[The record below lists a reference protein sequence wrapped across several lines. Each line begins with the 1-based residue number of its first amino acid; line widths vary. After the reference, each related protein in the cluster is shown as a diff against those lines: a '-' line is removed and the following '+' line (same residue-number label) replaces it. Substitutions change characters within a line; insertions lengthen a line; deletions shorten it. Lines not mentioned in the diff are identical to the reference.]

1 MKKLLFLLC
10 LLSWSALNAQKTINR
25 PPFIAKAT
33 ETIEIAAVHLSD
45 TATVI
50 DVDAK
55 FTPKYWIR
63 IAPATCLVAD
73 NGERYQV
80 RQGVGIE
87 LGQEFWMPESGEATF
102 SLIFPPLPPSVK
114 SFDFVEGEGE
124 RDFNLFGISLTG
136 KLPKL
141 QLPKGLEKAGKMTA
155 VALPTPEIKEGTAI
169 ISGRILDYKPSFR
182 MKAELHSADFLSPYG
197 QKNTELELDE
207 VGNFHT
213 EISVSHPSV
222 AYLSVGGSVVSF
234 LLSPGGETKV
244 TVNLREMTRASSRLQ
259 KDTKA
264 EGKKVYF
271 EGLNAGLNTEMNS
284 GLEIPLCSVELKD
297 LYDMTPDQYKAY
309 CMRKYE
315 EADNV
320 IRANKKISAAYAE
333 LLTVLNKDALYG
345 LLCGYD
351 YQLLQAYAQQKGL
364 SLRDAGKEYLS
375 KKTSDGYFDFLSKL
389 DYINSPKSVYCFN
402 YSGMVRNT
410 AYIHLPSVKTVGIF
424 DYLLDSSKVSPEDKE
439 AMKKYR
445 DNPSSQDA
453 SIMRV
458 LRDKYDNL
466 FQECGKVALEANQ
479 KAVGELIGGKGIYH
493 DVQTAMQCA
502 SKLEDFM
509 PLSEDDFATL
519 RTIENPYFLNQ
530 LTAMTT
536 ELLQKIEEN
545 KKKRSFMVRTLPE
558 DVKDDALFEAI
569 VDPFKGK
576 VVLVDFWA
584 TWCGPCKMAM
594 KMMKPMKEEL
604 IDKDIVYVFIAGENS
619 PETTWNNMIPDIHG
633 EHYRLTNAQWAAI
646 CDKFEVRGV
655 PTYLV
660 LDRAGK
666 QTYRSVGFPGTD
678 TVKGE
683 LLKALNS
690 SAD

>member
-1 MKKLLFLLC
+1 M
-10 LLSWSALNAQKTINR
+10 AI
-25 PPFIAKAT
+25 
-33 ETIEIAAVHLSD
+33 
-45 TATVI
+45 
-50 DVDAK
+50 
-55 FTPKYWIR
+55 
-63 IAPATCLVAD
+63 
-73 NGERYQV
+73 
-80 RQGVGIE
+80 
-87 LGQEFWMPESGEATF
+87 
-102 SLIFPPLPPSVK
+102 
-114 SFDFVEGEGE
+114 
-124 RDFNLFGISLTG
+124 LT
-136 KLPKL
+136 
-141 QLPKGLEKAGKMTA
+141 
-155 VALPTPEIKEGTAI
+155 
-169 ISGRILDYKPSFR
+169 
-182 MKAELHSADFLSPYG
+182 
-197 QKNTELELDE
+197 
-207 VGNFHT
+207 
-213 EISVSHPSV
+213 
-222 AYLSVGGSVVSF
+222 
-234 LLSPGGETKV
+234 
-244 TVNLREMTRASSRLQ
+244 
-259 KDTKA
+259 
-264 EGKKVYF
+264 
-271 EGLNAGLNTEMNS
+271 
-284 GLEIPLCSVELKD
+284 
-297 LYDMTPDQYKAY
+297 
-309 CMRKYE
+309 
-315 EADNV
+315 
-320 IRANKKISAAYAE
+320 
-333 LLTVLNKDALYG
+333 
-345 LLCGYD
+345 
-351 YQLLQAYAQQKGL
+351 
-364 SLRDAGKEYLS
+364 
-375 KKTSDGYFDFLSKL
+375 FLSKL

-493 DVQTAMQCA
+493 DVQTAIQCA

-519 RTIENPYFLNQ
+519 RTIENPYFMNQ
-530 LTAMTT
+530 LTAMNT

-666 QTYRSVGFPGTD
+666 QKYRSVGFPGTD

>member
-1 MKKLLFLLC
+1 MKKLLFLFF

-25 PPFIAKAT
+25 PPFMAKAT

-102 SLIFPPLPPSVK
+102 SLIFPPLPASVK

-141 QLPKGLEKAGKMTA
+141 QLPKGLEKAEKTTP
-155 VALPTPEIKEGTAI
+155 VALPAPEIKEGTAI

-182 MKAELHSADFLSPYG
+182 MKVELHSADFLSAYG

-207 VGNFHT
+207 AGNFHT
-213 EISVSHPSV
+213 EISVSHPSI
-222 AYLSVGGSVVSF
+222 ASLSVGGSVVSF
-234 LLSPGGETKV
+234 LLSSGGETKV

-259 KDTKA
+259 KDTKT

-309 CMRKYE
+309 CMQKYE
-315 EADNV
+315 EADNA

-333 LLTVLNKDALYG
+333 LLTVLNKGALYG

-364 SLRDAGKEYLS
+364 SLRDASKEYLS
-375 KKTSDGYFDFLSKL
+375 KEPSDDYFDFLGKL
-389 DYINSPKSVYCFN
+389 DYINSSKSVYCFN

-453 SIMRV
+453 SIMRM

-466 FQECGKVALEANQ
+466 FQECGKLVLEANQ
-479 KAVGELIGGKGIYH
+479 KAVGEIIGGKGIYH
-493 DVQTAMQCA
+493 DVQTAMQCV
-502 SKLEDFM
+502 SKLEDFT
-509 PLSEDDFATL
+509 PLTEDDFTAL
-519 RTIENPYFLNQ
+519 RTVENPYFLNQ
-530 LTAMTT
+530 LTVMNT

-660 LDRAGK
+660 LDREGK

-690 SAD
+690 STD

>member
-1 MKKLLFLLC
+1 MKKLLFLFC
-10 LLSWSALNAQKTINR
+10 LLSWSVLNAQKTINR

-33 ETIEIAAVHLSD
+33 ETIEIAAIHLSD

-50 DVDAK
+50 DVDAR
-55 FTPKYWIR
+55 FIPKNWIR

-102 SLIFPPLPPSVK
+102 SLIFPPLPASVK
-114 SFDFVEGEGE
+114 SFDFLEGEGE

-141 QLPKGLEKAGKMTA
+141 QLSKGLEKVGKTA
-155 VALPTPEIKEGTAI
+155 AVDLPTPEIKEGTAI

-182 MKAELHSADFLSPYG
+182 MKVELHSADFLSAYG
-197 QKNTELELDE
+197 QKNTELKLDE
-207 VGNFHT
+207 AGTFHT
-213 EISVSHPSV
+213 EMPTSHPSV
-222 AYLSVGGSVVSF
+222 AYLSVGGSVISF
-234 LLSPGGETKV
+234 LLSPGGETKI

-259 KDTKA
+259 KDAKP

-297 LYDMTPDQYKAY
+297 LYDMNPDQYKAY
-309 CMRKYE
+309 CMQKYE
-315 EADNV
+315 EAGKA
-320 IRANKKISAAYAE
+320 IHANKKISKAYAE
-333 LLTVLNKDALYG
+333 LLTILNKDALYE
-345 LLCGYD
+345 LLSEYS
-351 YQLLQAYAQQKGL
+351 YRLLQAYAQQKGV
-364 SLRDAGKEYLS
+364 SVRDASKEYRS
-375 KKTSDGYFDFLSKL
+375 PEPSNDYFDFLSEL
-389 DYINSPKSVYCFN
+389 GYINSPKSVYCFN
-402 YSGMVRNT
+402 YPSRVVNT
-410 AYIHLPSVKTVGIF
+410 GYISLPSVKHGDIF
-424 DYLLDSSKVSPEDKE
+424 DYLLNSPKVNPEDKE
-439 AMKKYR
+439 TMKKYR
-445 DNPSSQDA
+445 DNPSSYD
-453 SIMRV
+453 SSVMKV
-458 LRDKYDNL
+458 LRNRYDAL
-466 FQECGKVALEANQ
+466 FQEFGRQGMEANR
-479 KAVGELIGGKGIYH
+479 KAVEELIGSQGIYY
-493 DVQTAMQCA
+493 DVQKAMQYA
-502 SKLEDFM
+502 SKLEDFT
-509 PLSEDDFATL
+509 PLSEDDFAAL
-519 RTIENPYFLNQ
+519 HAIENSYFLNR
-530 LTAMTT
+530 LTAMNT
-536 ELLQKIEEN
+536 ELLRRIEEN
-545 KKKRSFMVRTLPE
+545 KSKRGFTVRTLAA
-558 DVKDDALFEAI
+558 DVKDDELFGAM
-569 VDPFKGK
+569 VAPFKGK

-619 PETTWNNMIPDIHG
+619 PEATWNNMIPDIHG

-646 CDKFEVRGV
+646 CNKFEVRGV

-660 LDRAGK
+660 LDREGK

-678 TVKGE
+678 AVKGE

>member
-375 KKTSDGYFDFLSKL
+375 KNGYFDFLSKL

-445 DNPSSQDA
+445 DNPS
-453 SIMRV
+453 
-458 LRDKYDNL
+458 
-466 FQECGKVALEANQ
+466 
-479 KAVGELIGGKGIYH
+479 
-493 DVQTAMQCA
+493 
-502 SKLEDFM
+502 KLEDFM

-530 LTAMTT
+530 LTAMNT

>member
-1 MKKLLFLLC
+1 MKKLLFLFC
-10 LLSWSALNAQKTINR
+10 LLSWSVLHAQKTINR

-33 ETIEIAAVHLSD
+33 ETIEIAAIHLSD
-45 TATVI
+45 TATVV

-55 FTPKYWIR
+55 FIPKNWIR

-102 SLIFPPLPPSVK
+102 SLIFPPLPASVK

-124 RDFNLFGISLTG
+124 RDFNLFGISLIG

-141 QLPKGLEKAGKMTA
+141 QLPKDLGKAGKATA

-182 MKAELHSADFLSPYG
+182 MKVELHSADFLSAYG
-197 QKNTELELDE
+197 QKNTELKLDE
-207 VGNFHT
+207 AGNFHT
-213 EISVSHPSV
+213 EMPVSHPSV
-222 AYLSVGGSVVSF
+222 AYLSVGGSVISF
-234 LLSPGGETKV
+234 LLSPSGETKI
-244 TVNLREMTRASSRLQ
+244 TVNLREMTRASSRLR
-259 KDTKA
+259 KDAKP

-297 LYDMTPDQYKAY
+297 LYDMNPDQYKAY
-309 CMRKYE
+309 CMQKYE
-315 EADNV
+315 EADKA
-320 IRANKKISAAYAE
+320 IHANKKISKAYAE

-364 SLRDAGKEYLS
+364 SVRDASKEYRS
-375 KKTSDGYFDFLSKL
+375 PEPSNDYFDFLSEFG
-389 DYINSPKSVYCFN
+389 YINSPKSVYCFN
-402 YSGMVRNT
+402 YPSRVVNT
-410 AYIHLPSVKTVGIF
+410 GYISLPSVKRGDIF
-424 DYLLDSSKVSPEDKE
+424 DYLLNSPKVAPKDKE
-439 AMKKYR
+439 TMKKYR
-445 DNPSSQDA
+445 DNPSSYDSSVMKELRNRYDA
-453 SIMRV
+453 
-458 LRDKYDNL
+458 L
-466 FQECGKVALEANQ
+466 FQEFGRQGMEANR
-479 KAVGELIGGKGIYH
+479 KAVEELIGSQGIYY
-493 DVQTAMQCA
+493 DVQKAMQCV
-502 SKLEDFM
+502 SKLEDFT
-509 PLSEDDFATL
+509 PLSEDDFAAL
-519 RTIENPYFLNQ
+519 HAIENSYFLNR
-530 LTAMTT
+530 LTAMNT
-536 ELLQKIEEN
+536 ELLRRIEEN
-545 KKKRSFMVRTLPE
+545 KSKRGFTVRTLAA
-558 DVKDDALFEAI
+558 DVKDDELFEAM
-569 VDPFKGK
+569 VAPFKGK

-646 CDKFEVRGV
+646 CNKFEVRGV

-660 LDRAGK
+660 LDREGK

-678 TVKGE
+678 AVKGE

>member
-1 MKKLLFLLC
+1 
-10 LLSWSALNAQKTINR
+10 
-25 PPFIAKAT
+25 
-33 ETIEIAAVHLSD
+33 
-45 TATVI
+45 
-50 DVDAK
+50 
-55 FTPKYWIR
+55 
-63 IAPATCLVAD
+63 
-73 NGERYQV
+73 
-80 RQGVGIE
+80 
-87 LGQEFWMPESGEATF
+87 
-102 SLIFPPLPPSVK
+102 
-114 SFDFVEGEGE
+114 
-124 RDFNLFGISLTG
+124 
-136 KLPKL
+136 
-141 QLPKGLEKAGKMTA
+141 
-155 VALPTPEIKEGTAI
+155 
-169 ISGRILDYKPSFR
+169 
-182 MKAELHSADFLSPYG
+182 MKAELHSADFLSAYG

-207 VGNFHT
+207 AGNFHT

-284 GLEIPLCSVELKD
+284 GLEVPLCSVELKD
-297 LYDMTPDQYKAY
+297 LYDMAPDQYKAY

-351 YQLLQAYAQQKGL
+351 YQLLQAYAQQKGV
-364 SLRDAGKEYLS
+364 SVRDASKEYRS
-375 KKTSDGYFDFLSKL
+375 PEPSNDYFDFLSEL
-389 DYINSPKSVYCFN
+389 GYINSPKSVYCFK
-402 YSGMVRNT
+402 YPSRVVNT
-410 AYIHLPSVKTVGIF
+410 GYINLPSVKHGDIF
-424 DYLLDSSKVSPEDKE
+424 DYLLNSPKVTPEDKE
-439 AMKKYR
+439 TMKKYR
-445 DNPSSQDA
+445 DNPSSYD
-453 SIMRV
+453 SSVMRE
-458 LRDKYDNL
+458 LRNRYDVL
-466 FQECGKVALEANQ
+466 FQEFGRQGTEANR
-479 KAVGELIGGKGIYH
+479 KAVEELIGSQGIYY
-493 DVQTAMQCA
+493 DVQKAMQCA
-502 SKLEDFM
+502 SKLEDFA
-509 PLSEDDFATL
+509 PLSEDDFAAL
-519 RTIENPYFLNQ
+519 HAIENSYFLNR
-530 LTAMTT
+530 LTVMNT
-536 ELLQKIEEN
+536 ELLRRIEEN
-545 KKKRSFMVRTLPE
+545 KSKRGFTVRTLDA
-558 DVKDDALFEAI
+558 DVKDDELFEAM
-569 VDPFKGK
+569 VAPFKGK

-619 PETTWNNMIPDIHG
+619 PEATWNNMIPDIHG

-646 CDKFEVRGV
+646 CNKFEVRGV

-660 LDRAGK
+660 LDRGGK

-678 TVKGE
+678 AVKDE

>member
-1 MKKLLFLLC
+1 M
-10 LLSWSALNAQKTINR
+10 
-25 PPFIAKAT
+25 
-33 ETIEIAAVHLSD
+33 
-45 TATVI
+45 
-50 DVDAK
+50 
-55 FTPKYWIR
+55 
-63 IAPATCLVAD
+63 
-73 NGERYQV
+73 
-80 RQGVGIE
+80 
-87 LGQEFWMPESGEATF
+87 
-102 SLIFPPLPPSVK
+102 
-114 SFDFVEGEGE
+114 EGEGE

-375 KKTSDGYFDFLSKL
+375 KK
-389 DYINSPKSVYCFN
+389 N
-402 YSGMVRNT
+402 VRW
-410 AYIHLPSVKTVGIF
+410 
-424 DYLLDSSKVSPEDKE
+424 
-439 AMKKYR
+439 
-445 DNPSSQDA
+445 
-453 SIMRV
+453 
-458 LRDKYDNL
+458 L
-466 FQECGKVALEANQ
+466 F
-479 KAVGELIGGKGIYH
+479 
-493 DVQTAMQCA
+493 
-502 SKLEDFM
+502 
-509 PLSEDDFATL
+509 
-519 RTIENPYFLNQ
+519 
-530 LTAMTT
+530 
-536 ELLQKIEEN
+536 
-545 KKKRSFMVRTLPE
+545 
-558 DVKDDALFEAI
+558 
-569 VDPFKGK
+569 
-576 VVLVDFWA
+576 
-584 TWCGPCKMAM
+584 
-594 KMMKPMKEEL
+594 
-604 IDKDIVYVFIAGENS
+604 
-619 PETTWNNMIPDIHG
+619 
-633 EHYRLTNAQWAAI
+633 
-646 CDKFEVRGV
+646 
-655 PTYLV
+655 
-660 LDRAGK
+660 
-666 QTYRSVGFPGTD
+666 
-678 TVKGE
+678 
-683 LLKALNS
+683 
-690 SAD
+690 